1 LKLVL
6 TPPEPFSAEHRVD
19 AFDCG
24 EPVLDEWLRKRAL
37 GNQASGASRTFVVAD
52 ASGRVMGYYAL
63 AAGAVGREAATSAV
77 RRNMPE
83 PVPVLVLGRLAVDRQ
98 AQGIRLG
105 AALLQDAV
113 KRSMNVAADAGV
125 RALLVHALGE
135 PAKRFYERY
144 GFQASTVHPMTLM
157 MRLPIVGSGLRVE
170 QAG

>member
-1 LKLVL
+1 MKLVL
-6 TPPEPFSAEHRVD
+6 TPPEPFCTEHRVD

-37 GNQASGASRTFVVAD
+37 GNQTRGASRTFVVAD

-77 RRNMPE
+77 RRNMPD

-98 AQGIRLG
+98 AQGIHLG

-113 KRSMNVAADAGV
+113 MRSMSVAADAGV
-125 RALLVHALGE
+125 RALLAHALSE

-144 GFQASTVHPMTLM
+144 GFQASAVHPMTLM
-157 MRLPIVGSGLRVE
+157 MRLPTVG
-170 QAG
+170 